1 MDGFWL
7 EDLWNLIASALHS
20 RVSEVRMSWVK
31 GHAKRVDIA
40 RGRTTE
46 YDKKGND
53 GADALAV
60 AGARMHRVLADI
72 VRRACERKAVPKRVQ
87 KYMVTVLKTRLHAEA
102 IAADLISDSTDTC
115 AVLRARLH
123 AEIAVD
129 LLPDSMYT
137 YTLDDEVS
145 DRERDIVCDS
155 Q

>member
-1 MDGFWL
+1 MG
-7 EDLWNLIASALHS
+7 
-20 RVSEVRMSWVK
+20 
-31 GHAKRVDIA
+31 
-40 RGRTTE
+40 TTE

-60 AGARMHRVLADI
+60 AGARMHRVPEDI
-72 VRRACERKAVPKRVQ
+72 LWRACERKQVAKCVQ
-87 KYMVTVLKTRLHAEA
+87 KYMVAVLKARRHAEA
-102 IAADLISDSTDTC
+102 IAVDLISDSTYTC

>member
-1 MDGFWL
+1 MSFALFFNDYRQGAAHVILVCFLPVVSPRLGGVVVVQNGFVCRF
-7 EDLWNLIASALHS
+7 H
-20 RVSEVRMSWVK
+20 
-31 GHAKRVDIA
+31 
-40 RGRTTE
+40 
-46 YDKKGND
+46 
-53 GADALAV
+53 
-60 AGARMHRVLADI
+60 
-72 VRRACERKAVPKRVQ
+72 
-87 KYMVTVLKTRLHAEA
+87 MVTVLKTRLHAEA